1 MPPPTLLLAPPGFS
15 EHPTTLHWSH
25 SSISLFTSLST
36 FVVADNIPRPPV
48 GLGFVQGGG
57 GINCTFGLVESD
69 VEDALPLLDMNDE
82 VRRLGGVRGAILYYR
97 APSIV

>member
-1 MPPPTLLLAPPGFS
+1 MPPPIVLLVPLGFS
-15 EHPTTLHWSH
+15 ELPTTLHWSH

-48 GLGFVQGGG
+48 GLSFVQGG

-69 VEDALPLLDMNDE
+69 VEDALPLVDMNDE
-82 VRRLGGVRGAILYYR
+82 VRRCQTMLKFFKAH
-97 APSIV
+97 S

>member
-15 EHPTTLHWSH
+15 ELPTTLHWSH

-48 GLGFVQGGG
+48 GLGFVQG
-57 GINCTFGLVESD
+57 
-69 VEDALPLLDMNDE
+69 
-82 VRRLGGVRGAILYYR
+82 RGASTVHLVLSKAMLKMLSSYYS
-97 APSIV
+97 PVHKCWPKN

>member
-15 EHPTTLHWSH
+15 ELPTTLHWSH

-69 VEDALPLLDMNDE
+69 VEDALLLLDMNDE
-82 VRRLGGVRGAILYYR
+82 VRRSSFFKAY
-97 APSIV
+97 S